1 MSAVAAAE
9 EKQKQRTQAHDI
21 LLEAQSRPD
30 ESNDAFSELETNEG
44 HVSISLARE
53 RHGVF
58 HNGRSQTLQTHAH
71 YGKTKSL
78 SQDPLRHR
86 RHCR

>member
-30 ESNDAFSELETNEG
+30 ESNDAFSELETSEG
-44 HVSISLARE
+44 HVSISLAKE

-58 HNGRSQTLQTHAH
+58 HSGRSQILQAHAH

-78 SQDPLRHR
+78 SQDPLRPR